1 MSLTSAVTRVLVA
14 TALAAASGT
23 VALARGSARSTRR
36 KAIWPRRSAP
46 PATTTRSYTGSCAS
60 GCGSR
65 SFRPRTPGAPPAAAT
80 RQGPPPR
87 ERWHAEPVKVFDNLY
102 YVGMTEYAVWAVT
115 TSDGIILV
123 DTIFDYSVE
132 DEVIGGL
139 KKLGLDP
146 AQIKYA
152 IVSHAHSD
160 HSGGAKFLQDRFKVR
175 ILMSAADWD
184 LSERNTRDPSKP
196 KRDMVVTDGQQLT
209 LGDTTLTLHFTPGH
223 TPGTIST
230 IIPVKDQGTPHVAAL
245 WGGTGFNFT
254 VTPDKPMIFWFD
266 TYIRSAQ
273 RFREAALKAGA
284 DVILSNH
291 TVHDGGKRKMPALA
305 KRRAGDP
312 HPYVVG
318 GEGSHAVPDRRG
330 GVRQGGSR
338 QHLYPE
344 VELRHDPI
352 AVVPRAGFLSR
363 CDRRRHALHRAGRC
377 GPSPARIATGRRR
390 VCYQRE

>member
-1 MSLTSAVTRVLVA
+1 MSLKSAVTRVLIA
-14 TALAAASGT
+14 TVLAAAPSS
-23 VALARGSARSTRR
+23 VALVAQRAGDTAEGHMAAAKRAAGEDYPELYRLLCFGMR
-36 KAIWPRRSAP
+36 QPFIP
-46 PATTTRSYTGSCAS
+46 
-60 GCGSR
+60 
-65 SFRPRTPGAPPAAAT
+65 PRTPGAPPAAAP
-80 RQGPPPR
+80 RQGPPSR
-87 ERWHAEPVKVFDNLY
+87 DRWHAEPVKVFDNLY

-139 KKLGLDP
+139 KTLGLDP

-160 HSGGAKFLQDRFKVR
+160 HSGGAKYLQDRFKVR

-230 IIPVKDQGTPHVAAL
+230 IIPVKDRGTPHVAAL

-318 GEGSHAVPDRRG
+318 GD
-330 GVRQGGSR
+330 GVTRFLTVAEECAEAAAGNI
-338 QHLYPE
+338 YI
-344 VELRHDPI
+344 LR
-352 AVVPRAGFLSR
+352 
-363 CDRRRHALHRAGRC
+363 
-377 GPSPARIATGRRR
+377 
-390 VCYQRE
+390 

>member
-1 MSLTSAVTRVLVA
+1 MSLTSAVTRVLIA
-14 TALAAASGT
+14 TGLAAASSS
-23 VALARGSARSTRR
+23 VALVAQRGGDTAEGHMAAAKRAAGEDYPELYRLLCFGMR
-36 KAIWPRRSAP
+36 QPFIP
-46 PATTTRSYTGSCAS
+46 
-60 GCGSR
+60 
-65 SFRPRTPGAPPAAAT
+65 PRTPGAPPAAAT

-87 ERWHAEPVKVFDNLY
+87 ERWHAEPIRVFDNLY
-102 YVGMTEYAVWAVT
+102 YLGMTEYAVWAVT

-139 KKLGLDP
+139 KTLGLDP

-160 HSGGAKFLQDRFKVR
+160 HSGGAKYLQDRFKVR

-196 KRDMVVTDGQQLT
+196 KRDMVATDGQQLT

-230 IIPVKDQGTPHVAAL
+230 VIPVKDRGTPHVAAL

-254 VTPDKPMIFWFD
+254 VTPDTPMIFWFD

-318 GEGSHAVPDRRG
+318 GEGVTRFLTVAEECAKAAAG
-330 GVRQGGSR
+330 NI
-338 QHLYPE
+338 YI
-344 VELRHDPI
+344 LR
-352 AVVPRAGFLSR
+352 
-363 CDRRRHALHRAGRC
+363 
-377 GPSPARIATGRRR
+377 
-390 VCYQRE
+390 

>member
-1 MSLTSAVTRVLVA
+1 MSLKSAVARLIVA
-14 TALAAASGT
+14 TVLAAASGT
-23 VALARGSARSTRR
+23 AVLVGQRGGDTAESLM
-36 KAIWPRRSAP
+36 
-46 PATTTRSYTGSCAS
+46 
-60 GCGSR
+60 
-65 SFRPRTPGAPPAAAT
+65 AAAKLAAGDDYPELYRLLCFGMRQPFIPPRPAEPPSPRPA

-87 ERWHAEPVKVFDNLY
+87 EEWHAEPVRVFDNLY
-102 YVGMTEYAVWAVT
+102 YLGMTEYAVWAVT

-139 KKLGLDP
+139 KTLGLDP

-152 IVSHAHSD
+152 IVSHAHAD
-160 HSGGAKFLQDRFKVR
+160 HSGGAKYLQDRFKVR

-223 TPGTIST
+223 TPGTLST
-230 IIPVKDQGTPHVAAL
+230 IIPVKDHGTPHVAAL

-254 VTPDKPMIFWFD
+254 LTPDKPMIFWFD
-266 TYIRSAQ
+266 TYLRSVQ
-273 RFREAALKAGA
+273 RFREQAVKAGA

-305 KRRAGDP
+305 KRRPGDP

-318 GEGSHAVPDRRG
+318 GDGVARFLAVAEGCAK
-330 GVRQGGSR
+330 
-338 QHLYPE
+338 
-344 VELRHDPI
+344 
-352 AVVPRAGFLSR
+352 AAAGNIYIL
-363 CDRRRHALHRAGRC
+363 
-377 GPSPARIATGRRR
+377 
-390 VCYQRE
+390 Q